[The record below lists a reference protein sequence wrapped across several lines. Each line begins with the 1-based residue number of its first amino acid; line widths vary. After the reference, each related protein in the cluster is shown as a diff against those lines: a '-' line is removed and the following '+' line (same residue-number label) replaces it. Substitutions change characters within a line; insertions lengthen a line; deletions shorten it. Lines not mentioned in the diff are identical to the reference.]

1 MYNTDSTDDTP
12 NAERMVAMFS
22 GKQDIYL
29 DVADR
34 YENFIRLGILQDG
47 DKLPSVRQA
56 AAELHINPN
65 TVQKAYQHLEKKGL
79 ITTLPKKGVFVT
91 YRRTSEA
98 TALQNSLL
106 PKILALKDEGYTKE
120 ELLHAIEEVFTS

>member
-1 MYNTDSTDDTP
+1 
-12 NAERMVAMFS
+12 MFS

-34 YENFIRLGILQDG
+34 YENFIKLGILQNG

-56 AAELHINPN
+56 AAELHVNPN
-65 TVQKAYQHLEKKGL
+65 TVQKAYQHLEAKGF

-91 YRRTSEA
+91 HQSERDEVKHQKDLIA
-98 TALQNSLL
+98 
-106 PKILALKDEGYTKE
+106 KILTLKEEGFQKE
-120 ELLHAIEEVFTS
+120 ELLHAIEEVF

>member
-1 MYNTDSTDDTP
+1 
-12 NAERMVAMFS
+12 MFS

-34 YENFIRLGILQDG
+34 YENFIRLGLFQNG
-47 DKLPSVRQA
+47 DKLPSVRVA
-56 AAELHINPN
+56 AAELHVNPN

-91 YRRTSEA
+91 YSPEA
-98 TALQNSLL
+98 SSRKKTPLFDTLLSL
-106 PKILALKDEGYTKE
+106 KNEGYTKE
-120 ELLHAIEEVFTS
+120 ELVTTLEEVFHT